1 MLEYCVNYLSKF
13 LLGNI
18 VLIFKK
24 YILSLV
30 VYLCEVNSD
39 LEMKLNGLQAF
50 GPGIMFA
57 YCSNYGD
64 EWFCESFVDLTN

>member
-1 MLEYCVNYLSKF
+1 MNICW
-13 LLGNI
+13 NI
-18 VLIFKK
+18 VLFIQISSRKHSPHIQK
-24 YILSLV
+24 YIVSLV
-30 VYLCEVNSD
+30 VCLCEVNND

-64 EWFCESFVDLTN
+64 E